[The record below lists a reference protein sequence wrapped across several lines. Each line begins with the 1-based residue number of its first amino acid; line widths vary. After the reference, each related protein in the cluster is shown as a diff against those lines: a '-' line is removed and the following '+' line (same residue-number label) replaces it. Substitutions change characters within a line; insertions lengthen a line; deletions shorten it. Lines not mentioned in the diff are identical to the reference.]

1 MASICQSNEA
11 LHNEKES
18 DENVSK
24 TEIVTSITVN
34 KSNDISKREIV
45 TINKIEE
52 DFTINEKDVYNCS
65 LSSDGKKVA
74 NQELNETDRVRTEGV
89 QRLLQWVK
97 NNTNIINCRQD
108 GNFLVRFLRMKKYK
122 HEESEALLKK
132 YLKIRQENSTWFK
145 NLDVLDPQLNDMIN
159 RGYFFALPER
169 DDYGRRI
176 FFSVAGCIDPTKDTA
191 ADMMRI
197 MQLGFESLLE
207 DEENQVRGF
216 TYIFDEHNVGFNII
230 SLWTPQEV
238 AKAFQCCEKT
248 IPLRHKEIHFINLPP
263 ALSTI
268 FEFAK
273 ALLSHKIRNRFQ
285 VHNNVSK
292 LHEKIPVRLLPSE
305 YGGVTP
311 MSEMIEMYKKELL
324 VVRSD
329 VMLLEQMQIKSSTKT
344 NKLEKTITSI
354 NRNFRKLE
362 ID

>member
-1 MASICQSNEA
+1 MASSSQSKELLQNE
-11 LHNEKES
+11 
-18 DENVSK
+18 
-24 TEIVTSITVN
+24 TN
-34 KSNDISKREIV
+34 KDDISKIV
-45 TINKIEE
+45 LGTNNNIEEEFTINK
-52 DFTINEKDVYNCS
+52 NEVYTCS
-65 LSSDGKKVA
+65 LSSEGKKIA
-74 NQELNETDRVRTEGV
+74 HKELNESDRVREQGV
-89 QRLLQWVK
+89 QRLQQWVK
-97 NNTNIINCRQD
+97 NNPNIKCRHD

-122 HEESEALLKK
+122 LEESEALLEK
-132 YLKIRQENSTWFK
+132 YLRIRQENSAWFR
-145 NLDVLDPQLNDMIN
+145 NLDALDPQLNDMIN

-176 FFSVAGCIDPTKDTA
+176 FFSVAGSIDPTKDTA

-216 TYIFDEHNVGFNII
+216 TYIFDERNVGFDII

-248 IPLRHKEIHFINLPP
+248 IPLRHKEIHFINLPS
-263 ALSTI
+263 ALSAL

-285 VHNNVSK
+285 VHNNELK
-292 LHEKIPVRLLPSE
+292 LHEKIPTRLLPSE
-305 YGGVTP
+305 YGGKTP
-311 MSEMIEMYKKELL
+311 MSEMIEMYKRELL
-324 VVRSD
+324 LVRNN
-329 VMLLEQMQIKSSTKT
+329 VMLLEQMKINNTSKT
-344 NKLEKTITSI
+344 NKFEKTINSI